1 MLAGGVA
8 PAEPARAV
16 RDPAWVALA
25 RVVVPGRVGTVAW
38 ESEPV

>member
-8 PAEPARAV
+8 LAEPARAV
-16 RDPAWVALA
+16 RDPAQVALA
-25 RVVVPGRVGTVAW
+25 RVVVPGQVGTVAW